1 MCEKTKRLWNELSK
15 WSQETF
21 GSDAERGP
29 IGPLRHLKL
38 EADEA
43 IESGAPDEYAD
54 CLILI
59 LDAARRAG
67 FTHDTLITT
76 TLEKLEVCK
85 VRTYPRPPA
94 DEPAHHVEG

>member
-43 IESGAPDEYAD
+43 IESGAPDE
-54 CLILI
+54 
-59 LDAARRAG
+59 
-67 FTHDTLITT
+67 
-76 TLEKLEVCK
+76 
-85 VRTYPRPPA
+85 
-94 DEPAHHVEG
+94 